1 MRPFDPGCYEWLL
14 KGTKIIQRNVCLYW
28 CQGNK
33 ILVVQMIVADYIKLV
48 KRPVFAIVKLN
59 TPVYVG

>member
-1 MRPFDPGCYEWLL
+1 MASERDKDHTEKCVFILVS
-14 KGTKIIQRNVCLYW
+14 R
-28 CQGNK
+28 NK
-33 ILVVQMIVADYIKLV
+33 ILVVQMIVADYIRLV